1 MESDF
6 RTHAR
11 SHRPRRRALKAILR
25 YPPTRPLDAEAKELL
40 WKFRYSL
47 RDQPAAL
54 PKFLR
59 TVDWGDATEAHQ
71 AAQLMEQWAPIDP
84 AAALELLSGQFT
96 NDEAREREGKGGTH
110 DIAHAYSC
118 GAKEAYV
125 QPRLNAFTC
134 LLAFLRYAGTRW
146 R

>member
-1 MESDF
+1 MP
-6 RTHAR
+6 HATR
-11 SHRPRRRALKAILR
+11 VAPRRRALKAILR

-96 NDEAREREGKGGTH
+96 NDEAR
-110 DIAHAYSC
+110 AHTIT
-118 GAKEAYV
+118 GALTRV
-125 QPRLNAFTC
+125 ST
-134 LLAFLRYAGTRW
+134 FLS
-146 R
+146 